1 MFCKRC
7 KIKKSTIFESA
18 FLEIKAFQWLQL
30 IYIFNKKNDKT
41 LQSQTLSQIHFS
53 PITELSQIR
62 NNSHPPETI
71 LASTGIWT
79 PVPSL
84 RSSLSYP
91 LGRWLLT
98 LEGQKKNIF
107 KAKSHFLI
115 CRKHNPRSTI
125 RKVFKLNN

>member
-1 MFCKRC
+1 MFCKHC

-18 FLEIKAFQWLQL
+18 FLEIKAFQWLQS

-41 LQSQTLSQIHFS
+41 LQSQTLSPIHFS

-62 NNSHPPETI
+62 NNSRPPQTI
-71 LASTGIWT
+71 LSSTGIWT

-98 LEGQKKNIF
+98 LEGQKKAYL
-107 KAKSHFLI
+107 KQ
-115 CRKHNPRSTI
+115 
-125 RKVFKLNN
+125 KVTS

>member
-18 FLEIKAFQWLQL
+18 FLEIKAFQWLQS

-62 NNSHPPETI
+62 NNSRPPETI

-98 LEGQKKNIF
+98 LEGQKKAYL
-107 KAKSHFLI
+107 KQ
-115 CRKHNPRSTI
+115 
-125 RKVFKLNN
+125 KVTS

>member
-62 NNSHPPETI
+62 NNSRPPETI

-79 PVPSL
+79 FPSL
-84 RSSLSYP
+84 RSSLTYP

-98 LEGQKKNIF
+98 LEGQKK
-107 KAKSHFLI
+107 AYL
-115 CRKHNPRSTI
+115 KH
-125 RKVFKLNN
+125 

>member
-18 FLEIKAFQWLQL
+18 FLEIKAFQWLQS

-41 LQSQTLSQIHFS
+41 LQSSQTLSQIHLN
-53 PITELSQIR
+53 PLTELSQIR
-62 NNSHPPETI
+62 NNSRLPETI
-71 LASTGIWT
+71 LSSTGTWT

-98 LEGQKKNIF
+98 LEGPKKAYLKQKVT
-107 KAKSHFLI
+107 S
-115 CRKHNPRSTI
+115 
-125 RKVFKLNN
+125 